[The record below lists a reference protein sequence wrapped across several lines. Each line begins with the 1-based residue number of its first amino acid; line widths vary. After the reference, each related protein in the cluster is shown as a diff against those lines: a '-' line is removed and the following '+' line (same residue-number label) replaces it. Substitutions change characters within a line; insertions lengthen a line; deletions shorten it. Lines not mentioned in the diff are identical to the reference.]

1 MYWRIKWLI
10 WECLAPGLLYAIKK
24 WADTSMAKRKRGTAS
39 DIVLHACSSASHFS
53 RDSTKEGWQERS
65 AHWLSSG
72 TTRRGWLLDGHY
84 GFKFSVN
91 LLSRLDRRLFIS
103 STAGIKL
110 LIHLCI
116 IFSVGMWGWWNND
129 KTSLSHCHSELLYFV
144 FKCIFQ
150 NESCQINFSRRT
162 ITPFN
167 LHA

>member
-1 MYWRIKWLI
+1 
-10 WECLAPGLLYAIKK
+10 
-24 WADTSMAKRKRGTAS
+24 MAKRKRGTAS
-39 DIVLHACSSASHFS
+39 DIDLRAYSSASHFS

-65 AHWLSSG
+65 AHRLSSG
-72 TTRRGWLLDGHY
+72 RTRRGWLLDGHY

-110 LIHLCI
+110 LLYISVSC
-116 IFSVGMWGWWNND
+116 FSVGMAMWRCWNND
-129 KTSLSHCHSELLYFV
+129 KTSLSHCHSKLLFFV

-150 NESCQINFSRRT
+150 NDTRQLNFSRRT